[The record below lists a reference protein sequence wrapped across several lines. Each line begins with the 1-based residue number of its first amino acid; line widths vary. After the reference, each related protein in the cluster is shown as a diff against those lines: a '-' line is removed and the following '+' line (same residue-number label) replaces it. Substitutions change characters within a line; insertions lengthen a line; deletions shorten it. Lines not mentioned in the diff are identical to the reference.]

1 MRELLTFVL
10 IASVVALILRV
21 IVWAFVSSDPPVVS
35 RWRTGVM
42 AGVLVV
48 FLCGSVV
55 AVANF
60 FFNVGAGL

>member
-42 AGVLVV
+42 AGVLAVL
-48 FLCGSVV
+48 LCGSVV

>member
-21 IVWAFVSSDPPVVS
+21 IVWAFVSSSPPVVS
-35 RWRTGVM
+35 RSRTGVM
-42 AGVLVV
+42 AGVLAVLL
-48 FLCGSVV
+48 FGSVV

-60 FFNVGAGL
+60 VFNVGAGL